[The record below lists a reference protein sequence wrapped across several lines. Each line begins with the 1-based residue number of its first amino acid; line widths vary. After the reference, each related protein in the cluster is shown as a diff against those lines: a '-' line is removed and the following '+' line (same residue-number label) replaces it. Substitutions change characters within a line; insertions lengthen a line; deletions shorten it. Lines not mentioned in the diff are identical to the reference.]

1 MAQLFGVIGALAGVS
16 LGAAW
21 WTAEVAKI
29 FVAGVTFE
37 DGTRVKWLT
46 AEDFDEYGVCRP
58 TFIRGAN
65 VKTSVCHRTYI
76 YQDEANLG
84 VN

>member
-1 MAQLFGVIGALAGVS
+1 MFETEASPAIFTPETRVKL
-16 LGAAW
+16 
-21 WTAEVAKI
+21 EI

-46 AEDFDEYGVCRP
+46 AEDFDEYGVCRLA
-58 TFIRGAN
+58 FIRGAN

-76 YQDEANLG
+76 YQGDACLG
-84 VN
+84 NN

>member
-1 MAQLFGVIGALAGVS
+1 MKL
-16 LGAAW
+16 
-21 WTAEVAKI
+21 EI

-46 AEDFDEYGVCRP
+46 ADDFDEYGVCRLN
-58 TFIRGAN
+58 FIRGAN

-76 YQDEANLG
+76 YQDNVLLYS
-84 VN
+84 NK